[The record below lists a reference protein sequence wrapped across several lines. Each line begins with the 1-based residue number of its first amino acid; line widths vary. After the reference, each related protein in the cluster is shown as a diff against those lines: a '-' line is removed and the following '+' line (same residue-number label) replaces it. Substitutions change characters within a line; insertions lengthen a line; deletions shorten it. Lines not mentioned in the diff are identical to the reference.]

1 MAKKI
6 YIVTDHEAD
15 ESIRKLKTG
24 AVVPAQEFFVRSTVG
39 QPDSATVHA
48 EPADDQLSSVELRFI
63 TAVVDHPMRSASE
76 YIKLARISP
85 NTLSE
90 IRPGLVDKGFIREH
104 KLEVTSG
111 RGRAQIKLEPLEP
124 AKKIV
129 ANLRKG

>member
-1 MAKKI
+1 MTKI
-6 YIVTDHEAD
+6 PYIVTDHEAD

-24 AVVPAQEFFVRSTVG
+24 SVVPAQEFFVRSAVG
-39 QPDSATVHA
+39 QPDTATVHA
-48 EPADDQLSSVELRFI
+48 EPADDQLSSVEPRFI
-63 TAVVDHPMRSASE
+63 TAVVNHPMRSASE

-90 IRPGLVDKGFIREH
+90 IRPGLVDRGFIREH

-111 RGRAQIKLEPLEP
+111 RGRARIKLEPLEP